1 MYNDIPACMIKC
13 AFYDCV
19 AAVHYKCFEAEFKD
33 KKLPNG
39 FLPDEFKKDQVYKIL
54 NARMNKAIEES
65 KQINIELRKNHDKEV
80 KAYRKAWRDKTMM
93 QPLIRAKNAVSQDMF
108 NHGLYDF
115 EKFTVEFIE
124 ALKNEFNK
132 QQNELKNYIK

>member
-1 MYNDIPACMIKC
+1 MYNDIPACMIKS

-19 AAVHYKCFEAEFKD
+19 AAVHHKCFEAEFKD
-33 KKLPNG
+33 KKLANG

-54 NARMNKAIEES
+54 NSRMNKAIEES
-65 KQINIELRKNHDKEV
+65 KQININLRKNHDKEV

-93 QPLIRAKNAVSQDMF
+93 QPLVKAKNAVSQDMY

-115 EKFTVEFIE
+115 EKFNVVFIE
-124 ALKNEFNK
+124 ALKNEFIK
-132 QQNELKNYIK
+132 QQNGLNLA

>member
-33 KKLPNG
+33 KKLLNG

-124 ALKNEFNK
+124 ALKNEYIK
-132 QQNELKNYIK
+132 QQNELNQD